1 MLLFDIP
8 KLKFKE
14 FQNALQEKLV
24 DPVKE
29 VFVSETEQQE
39 NILIANQIAEEVKGI
54 VLPRL
59 LQRKQELQSL
69 YQSATDP
76 QIKSGI
82 ANDIRDYDEYINRTE
97 NLTGETLFR
106 NAALYNVESKDP
118 QKIAE
123 EYLEMLQ
130 LPKKVE
136 NPDYEPYDYS
146 ATNKR
151 MNAQSKSKNIYKS
164 RAEIDTNLSTPAPSE
179 PEPEPAAAA
188 KPAATA
194 GVGQTGRVTAA
205 MKPAEFKPKYLE
217 EIEPKSEEEYLGKD
231 PNNWKTMSK
240 AEKAAKAIG
249 FIGDIGG
256 DVIDT
261 IAAGYGLENG
271 GAKRLREAREKLQ
284 RDKEERQAQYRDYV
298 NKIEAENRR
307 IREFNAGIGNQLAF
321 QQFQAENEYNR
332 QLNLLN
338 EQARLQRENG
348 LYNTPL

>member
-39 NILIANQIAEEVKGI
+39 NILIANQKAEEVKGI

-106 NAALYNVESKDP
+106 NSALYNVESKDP

-179 PEPEPAAAA
+179 PEPAPVAAQPQQA
-188 KPAATA
+188 PSTRL
-194 GVGQTGRVTAA
+194 TTDTT
-205 MKPAEFKPKYLE
+205 PAEFKPALMEKE
-217 EIEPKSEEEYLGKD
+217 KAKTEEEYLGKD
-231 PNNWKTMSK
+231 RSKWVNMSTADK
-240 AEKAAKAIG
+240 VAGLAGLLGDAG
-249 FIGDIGG
+249 GDIV
-256 DVIDT
+256 DIV
-261 IAAGYGLENG
+261 AAAHGIENG
-271 GAKRLREAREKLQ
+271 GAERLKKRRDEIKQ
-284 RDKEERQAQYRDYV
+284 RREERKKEYQEYL
-298 NKIEAENRR
+298 NRVDDINR
-307 IREFNAGIGNQLAF
+307 QIAMHNNNTINNSAMAKFNADNA
-321 QQFQAENEYNR
+321 YR
-332 QLNLLN
+332 MMDY
-338 EQARLQRENG
+338 QARQQAAAQAAAG
-348 LYNTPL
+348 LYM